1 MEFDPIVYDKSNYD
15 TLLPAKRLVEVINK
29 MKINNKYVFAE
40 THRFQ
45 TFLNSYF

>member
-29 MKINNKYVFAE
+29 MKINNKYVFTE
-40 THRFQ
+40 KIGFKL
-45 TFLNSYF
+45 F